1 MRIFMLNGK
10 TYGNLGQDIRS
21 LTTIS
26 KTTLH
31 GFSFSMFK
39 LAAFFRPHRFQPWVT
54 EQEEPTLAEPV
65 SQLCTE
71 AQLGEPVYSYWCG
84 MIRESPRKH
93 RKQWEFCYIL
103 QALYRAGVMRVGA
116 RGLGF
121 GVGRE
126 PLAAVLA
133 ERGCHVVATDM
144 DPKLAAQA
152 GWTDTNQ
159 YAAESAQLNDRG
171 ICQPDLFVERVQFRV
186 VDMTRVPNDLT
197 GFDFV
202 WSSCSLEHLGSLEAG
217 IDFIWHSLEC
227 LRPGGIAVQDRRAVS
242 CSIWIRASARMATRR

>member
-1 MRIFMLNGK
+1 
-10 TYGNLGQDIRS
+10 
-21 LTTIS
+21 
-26 KTTLH
+26 
-31 GFSFSMFK
+31 MFD
-39 LAAFFRPHRFQPWVT
+39 LPPFLRRHRFESWITQH
-54 EQEEPTLAEPV
+54 EEPTLAEPV

-71 AQLGEPVYSYWCG
+71 AQMAEPVYRYWCG
-84 MIRESPRKH
+84 VIREFPRKH

-103 QALYRAGVMRVGA
+103 QALYRAGVMQADA

-133 ERGCHVVATDM
+133 ERGCHVIATDM

-152 GWTDTNQ
+152 GWTDTKQ

-171 ICQPDLFVERVQFRV
+171 ICPPDLFVERVQFRV
-186 VDMTRVPNDLT
+186 VDMTRVTNDLT

-202 WSSCSLEHLGSLEAG
+202 WSSCSLEHLGTLKRG
-217 IDFIWHSLEC
+217 TDFIWRSLEC
-227 LRPGGIAVQDRRAVS
+227 LRPGGIAVHTTEPQNTPQPPSWKRPIGSVYRHTS
-242 CSIWIRASARMATRR
+242 LSE